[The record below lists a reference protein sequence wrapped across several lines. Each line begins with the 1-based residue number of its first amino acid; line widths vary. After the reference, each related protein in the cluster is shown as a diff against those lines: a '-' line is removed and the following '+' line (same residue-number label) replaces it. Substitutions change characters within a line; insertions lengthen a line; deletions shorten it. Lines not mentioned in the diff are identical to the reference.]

1 MKVMNSIQTYNNVL
15 NVKKFTKLLQ
25 YKLFVTKV
33 ISLIKIVILAFSLVM
48 MVMMMENHLFS
59 QVIVMK
65 ATT

>member
-48 MVMMMENHLFS
+48 MKKKNHLFS